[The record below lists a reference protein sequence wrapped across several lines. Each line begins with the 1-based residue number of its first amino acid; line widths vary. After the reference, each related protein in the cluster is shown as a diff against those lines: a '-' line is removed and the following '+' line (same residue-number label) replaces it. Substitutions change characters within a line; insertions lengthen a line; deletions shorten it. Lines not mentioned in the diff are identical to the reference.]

1 MGYNN
6 SLLGVGMYFFS
17 GGKFEW
23 SSFWAIVGHRGI
35 GTKFS

>member
-23 SSFWAIVGHRGI
+23 SLRGIVGHGGI